1 MTNEILIIHN
11 DSCPSFE
18 PTLERIKKA
27 VLDLNINV
35 EIKSKLIA
43 SESEAKKI

>member
-18 PTLERIKKA
+18 PTLERVEKA
-27 VLDLNINV
+27 VFDLNISV
-35 EIKSKLIA
+35 EIKKNSSHCWA
-43 SESEAKKI
+43 DS